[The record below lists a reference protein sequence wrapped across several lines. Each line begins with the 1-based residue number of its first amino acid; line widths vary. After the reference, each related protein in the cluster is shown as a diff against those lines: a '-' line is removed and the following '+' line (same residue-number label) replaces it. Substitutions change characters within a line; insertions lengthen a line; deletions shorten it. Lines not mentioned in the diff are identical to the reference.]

1 MNCSQP
7 VPVAGMASHTTLNYS
22 NFKSD
27 MNFYITSPD
36 NNEISN
42 VNEVYYKAIE
52 QWGNTSQALTQ
63 YSKYYKRLFFLNANS
78 LLYTPLSWSCDGP
91 CTSVQ
96 LTERTQ

>member
-27 MNFYITSPD
+27 MNLYITSPD
-36 NNEISN
+36 NNEISH

-63 YSKYYKRLFFLNANS
+63 YSKYYKRLFFFKCKFS
-78 LLYTPLSWSCDGP
+78 LVHPSQLELRWSLY
-91 CTSVQ
+91 
-96 LTERTQ
+96 